1 MNKKSLIYGFVSLT
15 VASAVAGVLTI
26 NRTQA
31 QIETQ
36 PQTVAQNPHHP
47 GGQTSTPSGMG
58 MMNKQQ
64 LDQHFIEMMI
74 PHHQGAI
81 DMANLALNKAK
92 RPEIRQLAEAIKKD
106 QNREIE
112 EMKGWYKQWYG
123 TEVPA
128 GSTSGMPMSMPSA
141 TGTNSGTHQGMSMN
155 SCTSMMGMMG
165 TNMIATDLTALK
177 NASDFD
183 KTFVEEMIPHHKM
196 AVMMAGMVLDSNH
209 PEIRNLA
216 KSIIQTQSAEIEK
229 MRQWSQT

>member
-1 MNKKSLIYGFVSLT
+1 MNKKSLMYGLLGLV
-15 VASAVAGVLTI
+15 VASAAAGVLTI
-26 NRTQA
+26 NRIEA
-31 QIETQ
+31 QIQTQ
-36 PQTVAQNPHHP
+36 PQTVGQDPHHP
-47 GGQTSTPSGMG
+47 RGQTPAPYGMG

-92 RPEIRQLAEAIKKD
+92 RPEIRQLAEAIKRD

-128 GSTSGMPMSMPSA
+128 VSASHMPMSMPSGS
-141 TGTNSGTHQGMSMN
+141 GTNAGSNQGMPMN
-155 SCTSMMGMMG
+155 SCTSMMGTNMMG
-165 TNMIATDLTALK
+165 MMATDLTALK
-177 NASDFD
+177 NAPDFD
-183 KTFVEEMIPHHKM
+183 KTFIEQMIPHHKM
-196 AVMMAGMVLDSNH
+196 AVMMAGMVLDSNR